1 MVREQLRP
9 NGIVDER
16 VLEAMAEI
24 PREEFL
30 PPEVR
35 PSAYDDRALPIG
47 WNQTMSQPLVVAMM
61 TQALKLT
68 SDDQVLDVGT
78 GSGYQ
83 AAVLARLSRRVIS
96 VEREPDLAERAVA
109 NLRRLGFTNVE
120 VILGDGRDG
129 WRTEAP
135 YDAILVG
142 AAAERVPEP
151 LIEQLAEGGRMV
163 IPVEVLGAD
172 YQDLRLLRKQ
182 RGTLATEILFPVRFV
197 PLLRGLRL
205 GSL

>member
-1 MVREQLRP
+1 
-9 NGIVDER
+9 
-16 VLEAMAEI
+16 MAEI

-30 PPEVR
+30 PPEVKA
-35 PSAYDDRALPIG
+35 SAYEDRALPIG

-61 TQALKLT
+61 TQALKL
-68 SDDQVLDVGT
+68 SSEQNVLDIGT

-83 AAVLARLSRRVIS
+83 AAVLGRLSKRVVSI
-96 VEREPDLAERAVA
+96 EREPDLAERAA
-109 NLRRLGFTNVE
+109 ATLSRLSFGNVQ
-120 VILGDGRDG
+120 VIIADGREG
-129 WRTEAP
+129 WPREAP
-135 YDAILVG
+135 YDAILVA

-182 RGTLATEILFPVRFV
+182 SGTLLTDILFPVRFV